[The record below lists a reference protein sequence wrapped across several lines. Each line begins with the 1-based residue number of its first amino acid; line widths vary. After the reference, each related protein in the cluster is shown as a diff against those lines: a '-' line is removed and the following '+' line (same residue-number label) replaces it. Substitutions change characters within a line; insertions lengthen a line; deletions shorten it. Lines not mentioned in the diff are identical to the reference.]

1 MVNTSLTDFINKY
14 ILKLIQLIDS
24 IKDGINL

>member
-1 MVNTSLTDFINKY
+1 MINTNLADFINKCV
-14 ILKLIQLIDS
+14 LTLIQLIDS

>member
-1 MVNTSLTDFINKY
+1 MINTNLADFINKY
-14 ILKLIQLIDS
+14 VLTLIQLIDS

>member
-1 MVNTSLTDFINKY
+1 MINTSLTDFINKY

-24 IKDGINL
+24 IQDGINL